1 MTHHKASKRCVAHRN
16 CKKPLSS
23 TGGPI
28 LQPKTGEA
36 NFHFY
41 AKSVG
46 NEVLLDGDTIN
57 LEIKEEDQSIEI

>member
-1 MTHHKASKRCVAHRN
+1 MAHRN

-28 LQPKTGEA
+28 LQPKTGEVP
-36 NFHFY
+36 FRFY

-46 NEVLLDGDTIN
+46 AEVLLDGYRFN
-57 LEIKEEDQSIEI
+57 LEIKEEGQSIEI